1 MAERVQ
7 LTHQAIRM
15 AQDWESLPKNERDSV
30 AREIAAAARYWRIQ
44 AAQAT
49 NEERERFQRFMHA
62 AVTPRR

>member
-1 MAERVQ
+1 
-7 LTHQAIRM
+7 M

-44 AAQAT
+44 AAHAT
-49 NEERERFQRFMHA
+49 NEERERFQRFMQA